1 MNTNLSLWE
10 DTSPKKTIID
20 FVAKVT
26 NPSGPDYV
34 PPEERI
40 ATFDNDGTLWCE
52 RPLPQGAFIMQRL
65 AEMAEKDPS
74 LRKTQPW
81 QAAYEGHFSWVGEAI
96 TKEHKGD
103 PSDMTLLVSSTAKSF
118 GEMTVEAFAALVTAY
133 YKSARHP
140 QYHVPYSELAY
151 QPMVELL
158 AYLDANDFTT
168 FIVSGGG
175 RDFMRPITQQIYGI
189 PAERVLGSS
198 PTLSFEA
205 DGQGA
210 HVVRQA
216 GVDVFNEG
224 PVKAVRIW
232 EHIGRRPILAG
243 GNTNGDLAM
252 LRFTGEKDRPSLS
265 LLVVHDDAAREFS
278 YTAGTEKVVKTAEEQ
293 GYTEISMK
301 NDWKIVF
308 SFQRERELK

>member
-1 MNTNLSLWE
+1 MTEILSSWKNTP
-10 DTSPKKTIID
+10 TKKAITD

-26 NPSGPDYV
+26 NRSGPDYV
-34 PPEERI
+34 PPQERI

-65 AEMAEKDPS
+65 AEMAKADPS

-81 QAAYEGHFSWVGEAI
+81 QAAYEGRFSWVGDALI
-96 TKEHKGD
+96 KQHKGD
-103 PSDMTLLVSSTAKSF
+103 HSDMTLLLNSSAKAF

-133 YKSARHP
+133 YKTARHP
-140 QYHVPYSELAY
+140 NYHVSYLEVVY
-151 QPMVELL
+151 RPMVELL

-175 RDFMRPITQQIYGI
+175 RDFMRPITQQVYGI

-198 PTLSFEA
+198 PTLSFKA

-216 GVDVFNEG
+216 GVDVFDEG
-224 PVKAVRIW
+224 PVKATRIW
-232 EHIGRRPILAG
+232 EHIGRRPILAA

-252 LRFTGEKDRPSLS
+252 LQFTERKEAPTLR
-265 LLVVHDDAAREFS
+265 LLVVHDDAAREYS
-278 YTAGTEKVVKTAEEQ
+278 YTAGTEKVVQLAQEQ
-293 GYTEISMK
+293 GWTEISMK
-301 NDWKIVF
+301 NDWKQVF
-308 SFQRERELK
+308 SFEGGGR

>member
-1 MNTNLSLWE
+1 M
-10 DTSPKKTIID
+10 D

-74 LRKTQPW
+74 LRNTQPW
-81 QAAYEGHFSWVGEAI
+81 QAACEGHFSWVGEAT
-96 TKEHKGD
+96 TKAHKGD
-103 PSDMTLLVSSTAKSF
+103 PGDMTLLVNSTVKAF
-118 GEMTVEAFAALVTAY
+118 GEMTVEAYAALATAY

-158 AYLDANDFTT
+158 AYLEANGFTT
-168 FIVSGGG
+168 YIVSGGG
-175 RDFMRPITQQIYGI
+175 RDFMRPISQQIYGI
-189 PAERVLGSS
+189 PTERVLGTST
-198 PTLSFEA
+198 TLSFKA
-205 DGQGA
+205 DDQGA
-210 HVVRQA
+210 HIVRQA
-216 GVDVFNEG
+216 GVSVLDEG

-232 EHIGRRPILAG
+232 EHIGRRPILAA
-243 GNTNGDLAM
+243 GNTNSDLAM
-252 LRFTGEKDRPSLS
+252 LQFAGEKDRPSLS

-278 YTAGTEKVVKTAEEQ
+278 YTAGTEKVVKTAEAQ
-293 GYTEISMK
+293 GWTEISIK
-301 NDWKIVF
+301 NDWKQVF
-308 SFQRERELK
+308 SFQRE